1 MGWGALSAAPEGSRG
16 DALSLLGDDSTRNIK
31 IVKIVCA
38 MQVPSTRCCISLA
51 LIRKRVGD
59 VRGPVSR
66 VLWPPLG
73 GRRSFLWDRPRGRP
87 RTTYP
92 EGQGAGHRQPSLFG
106 LSPGG
111 VCPASPV
118 TRTAVRSY
126 RTISPLPAG
135 KRVSS
140 QAVSFLWHF
149 PWPRGRLPLATT
161 LTRGARTFLPGET
174 PERSSRPLTSERMV
188 SLQPEARVA
197 RGM

>member
-1 MGWGALSAAPEGSRG
+1 M
-16 DALSLLGDDSTRNIK
+16 
-31 IVKIVCA
+31 
-38 MQVPSTRCCISLA
+38 
-51 LIRKRVGD
+51 D

-66 VLWPPLG
+66 VLWPPFG
-73 GRRSFLWDRPRGRP
+73 GRRSFLWDRPRDRP

-92 EGQGAGHRQPSLFG
+92 EGLGAGHPLPSLFG

-149 PWPRGRLPLATT
+149 PWPRGRLLLATT
-161 LTRGARTFLPGET
+161 LTRSARTFLPEGD
-174 PERSSRPLTSERMV
+174 PPSDRPDLSRPQGWYHFRRRRV
-188 SLQPEARVA
+188 SHSAYEPFTDPKPP
-197 RGM
+197 